1 MDASL
6 LLIAPPVA
14 QAYVEKLRAEEE
26 VVRKTGPTPTPGPGS
41 LTTGTGTPAPG
52 VEERKPGTGTGG
64 TFPAPTPPAAAP
76 KRRFYGSIDLDP
88 TLAKKQFADIVDE
101 VVQQFTAKHGVKVR
115 ISIEL
120 EAEAPTGFDD
130 GVQRAVSENCR
141 VLKFKAADFE
151 VGD

>member
-1 MDASL
+1 
-6 LLIAPPVA
+6 
-14 QAYVEKLRAEEE
+14 
-26 VVRKTGPTPTPGPGS
+26 VRKTGPTPTPGPGS

>member
-1 MDASL
+1 MGSAGEQLDRGQCAGRRGGHDAR
-6 LLIAPPVA
+6 
-14 QAYVEKLRAEEE
+14 QRG
-26 VVRKTGPTPTPGPGS
+26 VR
-41 LTTGTGTPAPG
+41 
-52 VEERKPGTGTGG
+52 
-64 TFPAPTPPAAAP
+64 
-76 KRRFYGSIDLDP
+76 DLDP